1 LLKVDDPIDRIVTM
15 TVIADTVHE
24 KMNETRVQTLVKSWL
39 AADDVFRPKF
49 LQNILFI
56 ASEDR
61 MSQIKDMQSRLG
73 SLLGTEWI
81 SVVARSAENEGIAS
95 GPFIMWRGEL
105 CKAFRLYDDPQQAFV
120 MATKPRI
127 GKE

>member
-1 LLKVDDPIDRIVTM
+1 M
-15 TVIADTVHE
+15 TVIADTIHE
-24 KMNETRVQTLVKSWL
+24 KMDESRVQTLVKSWL
-39 AADDVFRPKF
+39 GADDVFRPEF
-49 LQNILFI
+49 LQNILVI
-56 ASEDR
+56 SSEDQT
-61 MSQIKDMQSRLG
+61 SQIKNMQSRLG

-81 SVVARSAENEGIAS
+81 SVVAPSAENEGIAS

-127 GKE
+127 GEE